1 MFERRRAFSCLVGV
15 ALTASLVACGGG
27 DTPGGPGPVPA
38 TPAPPPPPVV
48 VSQVTGLAI
57 EANVLGRVLVEATRS
72 GTLTA
77 TVDWTFAENDVDVAI
92 VGGDCSFE
100 AFLGGQCPI
109 VAISAST
116 TAKPERISGAANAGT
131 YTLFIEN
138 TGPGDETISY
148 QVVLTP
154 DASASAS
161 GRSGSSAG
169 GQWKGR
175 ARTFVELQ

>member
-1 MFERRRAFSCLVGV
+1 MFERRRAFLYLGAV
-15 ALTASLVACGGG
+15 ALAASLVACGGDNG
-27 DTPGGPGPVPA
+27 VPPTA
-38 TPAPPPPPVV
+38 PSTPAPPPPPVV
-48 VSQVTGLAI
+48 VSGATGLAL
-57 EANVLGRVLVEATRS
+57 EADVLARVVFEATRS
-72 GTLTA
+72 GTLDA
-77 TVDWTFAENDVDVAI
+77 TVDWTFPENDLDVGI
-92 VGGDCSFE
+92 LGGNCSFE
-100 AFLGGQCPI
+100 QFLGNQCPI

-116 TAKPERISGAANAGT
+116 TAKPERISGAVNAGT

-154 DASASAS
+154 NASASAS

-169 GQWKGR
+169 EQWKGR